1 MRIGLFIPCFIDAF
15 APEVSIATLELLER
29 VGLDVIYPR
38 DQTCCAQPMANAV
51 AVGEPG
57 RVEIGIDRT
66 ASALDLIEKRRHL
79 LFFDIPQFLHELQP
93 HGTPSQPAAST
104 RTASR

>member
-15 APEVSIATLELLER
+15 APEVGITTLELLER

-38 DQTCCAQPMANAV
+38 DQTCCAQPMPTRL
-51 AVGEPG
+51 GEPG
-57 RVEIGIDRT
+57 RAETGIDRT